1 MAASKAAD
9 SVGKYLQD
17 NNYEKGKALII
28 LIAMSWYFIHFKNI
42 NRVKAKVKKATKKA
56 CYL

>member
-1 MAASKAAD
+1 MKCHKNCVKFILFLLNCILVAASKAAD

-28 LIAMSWYFIHFKNI
+28 LIAMS
-42 NRVKAKVKKATKKA
+42 
-56 CYL
+56 